1 MSIKHLHEYRDPE
14 LSRKIIEQ
22 ITKTSQ
28 KKIRLME
35 VCGTHTTSIFRN
47 GIRSLLPKT
56 ISLLSGP
63 NKLAKPYR
71 LAAFKLICL
80 QGIVALIAAVIV
92 FVGWGVN
99 AGQSALAGGA
109 VALLP
114 NFVFVVYAF
123 RYMAQTFCVIG
134 GGTSACCDCKST
146 RYKTSASS
154 CR

>member
-1 MSIKHLHEYRDPE
+1 M
-14 LSRKIIEQ
+14 
-22 ITKTSQ
+22 T
-28 KKIRLME
+28 
-35 VCGTHTTSIFRN
+35 
-47 GIRSLLPKT
+47 
-56 ISLLSGP
+56 

-123 RYMAQTFCVIG
+123 RYMGASRTNQVYASLKRGNGLKFMLTIVLFALILKSYTVILLPFFCVYVLVLFSG
-134 GGTSACCDCKST
+134 LFAPVFL
-146 RYKTSASS
+146 RV
-154 CR
+154 

>member
-1 MSIKHLHEYRDPE
+1 M
-14 LSRKIIEQ
+14 
-22 ITKTSQ
+22 T
-28 KKIRLME
+28 
-35 VCGTHTTSIFRN
+35 
-47 GIRSLLPKT
+47 
-56 ISLLSGP
+56 

-114 NFVFVVYAF
+114 NFVFAVYAF
-123 RYMAQTFCVIG
+123 RYMGASRTNQVYASLKRGNGLKFMLTIVLFALVLKSYTVILLPFFCVYVLVLFSG
-134 GGTSACCDCKST
+134 LFAPVFFNH
-146 RYKTSASS
+146 
-154 CR
+154 

>member
-1 MSIKHLHEYRDPE
+1 M
-14 LSRKIIEQ
+14 
-22 ITKTSQ
+22 T
-28 KKIRLME
+28 
-35 VCGTHTTSIFRN
+35 
-47 GIRSLLPKT
+47 
-56 ISLLSGP
+56 

-123 RYMAQTFCVIG
+123 RYMGASRTNQVYASLKRGNGLKFMLTIVLFALILKSYTVILLPFFCVYVLVLFSG
-134 GGTSACCDCKST
+134 LFAPVFFNH
-146 RYKTSASS
+146 
-154 CR
+154 

>member
-1 MSIKHLHEYRDPE
+1 M
-14 LSRKIIEQ
+14 
-22 ITKTSQ
+22 T
-28 KKIRLME
+28 
-35 VCGTHTTSIFRN
+35 
-47 GIRSLLPKT
+47 
-56 ISLLSGP
+56 

-123 RYMAQTFCVIG
+123 RYMGASRTNQVYASLKRGNGLKFMLTIVLFALVLKSYTVILLPFFCVYVLVLFSG
-134 GGTSACCDCKST
+134 LFAPVFFNH
-146 RYKTSASS
+146 
-154 CR
+154 

>member
-1 MSIKHLHEYRDPE
+1 M
-14 LSRKIIEQ
+14 
-22 ITKTSQ
+22 T
-28 KKIRLME
+28 
-35 VCGTHTTSIFRN
+35 
-47 GIRSLLPKT
+47 
-56 ISLLSGP
+56 

-114 NFVFVVYAF
+114 NFVFAVYAF
-123 RYMAQTFCVIG
+123 RYMGASRVNQVYASLKRGNGLKFMLTIVLFALILKSYTVVLLPFFCVYVLVLFSG
-134 GGTSACCDCKST
+134 LFAPVFFNH
-146 RYKTSASS
+146 
-154 CR
+154 

>member
-1 MSIKHLHEYRDPE
+1 V
-14 LSRKIIEQ
+14 
-22 ITKTSQ
+22 T
-28 KKIRLME
+28 
-35 VCGTHTTSIFRN
+35 
-47 GIRSLLPKT
+47 
-56 ISLLSGP
+56 

-123 RYMAQTFCVIG
+123 RYMGASRTNQVYASLKRGNGLKFMLTIVLFALILKSYTVILLPFFCVYVLVLFSG
-134 GGTSACCDCKST
+134 LFAPVFFNH
-146 RYKTSASS
+146 
-154 CR
+154 

>member
-1 MSIKHLHEYRDPE
+1 M
-14 LSRKIIEQ
+14 
-22 ITKTSQ
+22 TN
-28 KKIRLME
+28 RLA
-35 VCGTHTTSIFRN
+35 R
-47 GIRSLLPKT
+47 
-56 ISLLSGP
+56 
-63 NKLAKPYR
+63 PYR

-123 RYMAQTFCVIG
+123 RYMGASRTNQVYASLKRGNGLKFMLTIVLFALILKSYTVVLLPFFCVYVLVLFSG
-134 GGTSACCDCKST
+134 LFAPVFFNH
-146 RYKTSASS
+146 
-154 CR
+154 